1 MSRNSPPPF
10 LVIAAAVLC
19 VSAGSILVRL
29 AEAPALTVAF
39 YRIAL
44 ASVILSPFAWRS
56 SLACW
61 PRLTRR
67 QAAALVG
74 AGVALGLHFGA
85 WIASL
90 SFTSVAAS
98 VLLVNTAPLFTLGF
112 SRFFLGEGVRPLT
125 LLAMAVAMAGAVLIA
140 AGDWTGGAASLKGA
154 ALALAGALALSLY
167 HVTGRGLRYA
177 LPLNAYVLAVW
188 GGAAL
193 TLAAVAAVLQA
204 PLLSFSAR
212 SFGFF
217 LALAVIPTL
226 GGHGLVNLAL
236 RLLPAPTVGLFLLG
250 EPVGAGLLAY
260 LVLGETPSRLT
271 LAGGALVVAAL
282 VTTVVAERS
291 PARVRASPSS

>member
-1 MSRNSPPPF
+1 MSRSSPPPF
-10 LVIAAAVLC
+10 LVIAAAVVC

-44 ASVILSPFAWRS
+44 ASVILSPFAWRA

-61 PRLTRR
+61 PRLTQR
-67 QAAALVG
+67 QTAAMVG
-74 AGVALGLHFGA
+74 AGVALGLHFGT

-112 SRFFLGEGVRPLT
+112 SRFFLGEGVRPVT

-140 AGDWTGGAASLKGA
+140 AGDWTGGAGSLKGA
-154 ALALAGALALSLY
+154 GLALAGAVTLSLY
-167 HVTGRGLRYA
+167 HIIGRGLRHA
-177 LPLNAYVLAVW
+177 LPLNAYLLAVW

-193 TLAAVAAVLQA
+193 TLAAVTAVLQA
-204 PLLSFSAR
+204 PLLGFSAR

-260 LVLGETPSRLT
+260 LILGETPALLT

-282 VTTVVAERS
+282 VAVVVAEQ
-291 PARVRASPSS
+291 P